1 MSRCKERC
9 VVRSAA
15 LYQGRKAR
23 RARKAFRV
31 VRALLVLWDR
41 RGRRAETERQGVR
54 GLLEPRIPSYMR
66 NLLDSFT
73 ADNVEVILV
82 VLNELHDTAELVGKV
97 KLNVQCSV
105 LMDVHGLYQVNQQ
118 STGKALDIAIL

>member
-15 LYQGRKAR
+15 LYQAR

-41 RGRRAETERQGVR
+41 RGRRAETERQEVR
-54 GLLEPRIPSYMR
+54 GLLEQPGR
-66 NLLDSFT
+66 
-73 ADNVEVILV
+73 LV
-82 VLNELHDTAELVGKV
+82 LPAPLVQLPLRWAAPVFSRYG
-97 KLNVQCSV
+97 
-105 LMDVHGLYQVNQQ
+105 
-118 STGKALDIAIL
+118 